1 MVREYKR
8 KRTKTY
14 TPEDLNDAVKK
25 IKEGSMTL
33 RKAHNKYK
41 IPLGTLSNHVHS
53 KGKGYSKAGRPSVF
67 DEETEL
73 AMANHLVCL
82 GEWGFPFDT
91 LDIRM
96 FAKQVL
102 CEEGRNV
109 PQFDQNLPSKE
120 SAILFLKRQRETIG
134 LRRCQNLA
142 PSKAAVS
149 AEDVNAFLNNLQQ
162 SMREADGSTLPPNN
176 VFNYDETNLSDN
188 PGTKMCIFKRK
199 TKYPERIRSSSKTAV
214 SLMFCGSASG
224 QMLPPYVVY
233 KSENLWTT
241 WTEGGPENCRYN
253 RSRSEWFDATT
264 FADWFEFT
272 FIPHCRLI
280 EGRKVIIGDSLSSH
294 FSKRVL
300 NLSEQSNI
308 TFICLPPNSTHLLQP
323 LDVAFFCTNEAKME
337 KNFGRMEIQST
348 KTNAVAFQRC
358 IPKTLEKVVR

>member
-1 MVREYKR
+1 
-8 KRTKTY
+8 
-14 TPEDLNDAVKK
+14 
-25 IKEGSMTL
+25 
-33 RKAHNKYK
+33 
-41 IPLGTLSNHVHS
+41 
-53 KGKGYSKAGRPSVF
+53 
-67 DEETEL
+67 
-73 AMANHLVCL
+73 MANHLVCL
-82 GEWGFPFDT
+82 GEWGFSFDT

-109 PQFDQNLPSKE
+109 PQFDQNLPSKKW
-120 SAILFLKRQRETIG
+120 AILFLKRQRETIG

-162 SMREADGSTLPPNN
+162 SMREADGSTLPTNK
-176 VFNYDETNLSDN
+176 VFNYDKTSLSDN

-214 SLMFCGSASG
+214 SLMFCGSTSG

-253 RSRSEWFDATT
+253 RSRSGWFDATT

-272 FIPHCRLI
+272 FTSHCRTI
-280 EGRKVIIGDSLSSH
+280 EGRKVIIGDNLSSH
-294 FSKRVL
+294 FLKRVL
-300 NLSEQSNI
+300 DLSEQSNI
-308 TFICLPPNSTHLLQP
+308 TFICLPPNLTHLLQP
-323 LDVAFFCTNEAKME
+323 LEVAFFCTNEAKME
-337 KNFGRMEIQST
+337 KTLDEWKCNQRRQTQLLSKDAFPRLLKRLCDNVCQCNEASEKIKFGFKKCGIFPLDAQPVLERLPVSVSSPQNRTENDSVT
-348 KTNAVAFQRC
+348 VVSNAL
-358 IPKTLEKVVR
+358 I